1 MSYVRKINTLNTQDT
16 LHIEHECEQLISALS
31 DPALVTDSSGCL
43 VGANAAALTLFN
55 IKDRSYLME
64 QDVGHLFL
72 GDKKGWP
79 FLDRPKFQSSIK
91 GLKDRLIQVEVSLS
105 PLSLSDED
113 FHLGIVRDITQF
125 VLLRE
130 ALRDAETRLGE
141 MVGNLPITLFQ
152 MILPETGE
160 LCFPYISTGV
170 AGLMGMDSEDLME
183 NPNAFLNLASDQEKR
198 RLLYRIKKS
207 AKNKTPLDEEF
218 SIRLNEHMT
227 AWIRFF
233 ANPRVLGPNSVVWDG
248 AAIDVSAQHMLDER
262 MRYLA
267 YHDESTQLPNRLAME
282 EHLNDLFNRD
292 GDADFAVLALAIDRL
307 DLVNDT
313 LGSETADQLVVR
325 VAEHLA
331 NCLGDNTFLAHPRAE
346 TYCIV
351 LTNIT
356 SDSEIAA
363 LADSLLKSM
372 KVPFE
377 VGTRRLDVSISM
389 GISISHRDGLDAA
402 ALMMNADTAL
412 RRAHLTSPGGYRF
425 YVEEM
430 NTRALRVLAYE
441 NRLRKALLNNEFVP
455 FFQPLIDVKT
465 GKIAGMEALARW
477 KHPRLGLVGPGEF
490 IPVAEEA
497 GLIGD
502 ICHQVLYQTCV
513 TAKKWMDLG
522 YDPVPLAV
530 NISWR
535 QFAQPERL
543 MALMNDV
550 LKETGLPP
558 EMIELELTESSVME
572 EPDSAIRTLN
582 DLREFGVMASIDD
595 FGTGYSS
602 LAYLKR
608 LPISKLK
615 IDRAFIHEVTVNERD
630 AAIVDAIIMLAR
642 ALGLKTVA
650 EGIETIEQ
658 YDFLKEKGCDYAQGF
673 YFSRPVPADD
683 MEKLIEHGFH

>member
-1 MSYVRKINTLNTQDT
+1 MITQNT
-16 LHIEHECEQLISALS
+16 LHIEHECEYLISALS
-31 DPALVTDSSGCL
+31 DPALVTDANGIL
-43 VGANAAALTLFN
+43 VGANNAALALFN
-55 IKDRSYLME
+55 VEQRSLLIGH
-64 QDVGHLFL
+64 DVGSLFQ
-72 GDKKGWP
+72 GNHKGWP

-91 GLKDRLIQVEVSLS
+91 GIKEAYVQVEVSLS
-105 PLSLSDED
+105 PLCLSEQS

-125 VLLRE
+125 ILLRE
-130 ALRDAETRLGE
+130 ALRDAEVRLGE
-141 MVGNLPITLFQ
+141 MVGNLPISLFQ
-152 MILPETGE
+152 MILPEEGDIS
-160 LCFPYISTGV
+160 FPYVNAGV
-170 AGLMGMDSEDLME
+170 SGLLGMDSENLME
-183 NPNAFLNLASDQEKR
+183 NPNVFFDLISESEKL
-198 RLLYRIKKS
+198 RLFRSIKVS

-218 SIRLNEHMT
+218 CVSLHEEMDS
-227 AWIRFF
+227 WVRFF
-233 ANPRVLGPNSVVWDG
+233 ANPRALGKSDVVWDG
-248 AAIDVSAQHMLDER
+248 VAIDVTMQHVLDER

-267 YHDESTQLPNRLAME
+267 YHNENTQLPNRLAME
-282 EHLNDLFNRD
+282 EHLNKLFKDEGNES
-292 GDADFAVLALAIDRL
+292 FAVLALAIDRL

-313 LGSETADQLVVR
+313 LGRDVADELVVR
-325 VAEHLA
+325 VAQHLSK
-331 NCLGDNTFLAHPRAE
+331 CLDDNAFLSHPRAE
-346 TYCIV
+346 TYCFIV
-351 LTNIT
+351 KNIGSDNEVATLTDGI
-356 SDSEIAA
+356 
-363 LADSLLKSM
+363 LKSM
-372 KVPFE
+372 KSPFE
-377 VGTRRLDVSISM
+377 VGTKRLDVSISI
-389 GISISHRDGLDAA
+389 GISIAHRDGLDAEN
-402 ALMMNADTAL
+402 LMMNADTAL
-412 RRAHLTSPGGYRF
+412 RRAQLTSPGGYRF

-441 NRLRKALLNNEFVP
+441 NRLRKAISNKEFVP

-465 GKIAGMEALARW
+465 GKIASMEALARW
-477 KHPRLGLVGPGEF
+477 KHPRLGLIGPAEF

-502 ICHQVLYQTCV
+502 VCHQILQQTCV
-513 TAKKWMDLG
+513 TAKKWLDIG
-522 YDPVPLAV
+522 YPPVPLAV

-550 LKETGLPP
+550 LQETGLPP

-582 DLREFGVMASIDD
+582 DLREFGVLASIDD

-615 IDRAFIHEVTVNERD
+615 IDRAFIHEVTENERD

-658 YDFLKEKGCDYAQGF
+658 FECLKEKGCDLAQGF
-673 YFSRPVPADD
+673 LFSKPISAQD
-683 MEKLIEHGFH
+683 MEVIIKQGHIEMQQA